1 MAKKE
6 YVSKYAPKWFV
17 FPREDMTYREFAT
30 ERKRKHLKRNA
41 KEFLSNVSTDW

>member
-30 ERKRKHLKRNA
+30 EKEAQAFKDKCKRI
-41 KEFLSNVSTDW
+41 S

>member
-6 YVSKYAPKWFV
+6 YVSKYAPKWLV

-30 ERKRKHLKRNA
+30 E
-41 KEFLSNVSTDW
+41 KEA